1 MAARR
6 RTAPAARALPLTARA
21 FRLPSRLFRP
31 GSVRIPAG
39 TARPSSGQRAVMAGK
54 PAARAGNTFL
64 SPRTVPFGL
73 RSYPAVSYHLSASG
87 TTTASR
93 DAARRTSRPDRKITM
108 PYASLPRALRPLSA
122 AVAVAT
128 AVLLAGCAVGPDY
141 HRPDTSIPAAY
152 KEAPAGWKVAQP
164 ADRTDRGP
172 WWTVYNDPQLDAL
185 IGKLNASNQTIAQ
198 SAAAYRQARALVTE
212 ARAAYFPT
220 VGLTASGSR
229 ARTPRTSVSSGFGS
243 GSSGSI
249 NNSYS
254 VGLDASWEP
263 DLWGKVSRTVSAQRA
278 GEAAAAADLANA
290 RLSQQALLAQTYY
303 QLRTSDALQK
313 LLDDTV
319 KSYQRSLTLTQNQYA
334 QGVAA
339 RADVIQAQTQ
349 LQSAQAAS
357 IDNGVAR
364 AQYEHAI
371 ATLIGEPASTFSLPP
386 NPLAAEPPIT
396 PVDVPSAILERR
408 PDIAAAERRAAAANE
423 QIGVAISA
431 FFPTLT
437 LSATGGFQSSV
448 WSQLFTLPARFWTV
462 GPQLAATLFDA
473 GLRAAQTD
481 AARATYD
488 QDVAAYRL
496 AVLTAFQDVEDN
508 LASQRILA
516 QEIDVQRQAVDS
528 AEHALAIVTNQ
539 YKAGTVAYLNV
550 LTAQTTAFTAQQ
562 KLATIAGQRMVSSV
576 GLVKALGGGW
586 DVSEMARENGDMAAP
601 APVPASGA
609 AAPAAT
615 APLAQK

>member
-1 MAARR
+1 
-6 RTAPAARALPLTARA
+6 
-21 FRLPSRLFRP
+21 
-31 GSVRIPAG
+31 
-39 TARPSSGQRAVMAGK
+39 
-54 PAARAGNTFL
+54 
-64 SPRTVPFGL
+64 
-73 RSYPAVSYHLSASG
+73 
-87 TTTASR
+87 
-93 DAARRTSRPDRKITM
+93 M
-108 PYASLPRALRPLSA
+108 PYAPLPRALRPLSA

-141 HRPDTSIPAAY
+141 HRPDTSIPAAF

-164 ADRTDRGP
+164 ADRADRGP

-198 SAAAYRQARALVTE
+198 SAAAYRQARALVAE

-229 ARTPRTSVSSGFGS
+229 SRTGRTSTSSSASSFGS
-243 GSSGSI
+243 SSSI
-249 NNSYS
+249 GNSYS

-263 DLWGKVSRTVSAQRA
+263 DLWGKVSRSVSAQRA

-290 RLSQQALLAQTYY
+290 RLSQQALLAQTYF

-319 KSYQRSLTLTQNQYA
+319 KSYGESLRLTQNQYA

-396 PVDVPSAILERR
+396 PVDVPSALLERR

-423 QIGVAISA
+423 QIGVAIAA

-437 LSATGGFQSSV
+437 LSASGGFQSSV

-496 AVLTAFQDVEDN
+496 AVLNAFQDVEDN

-516 QEIDVQRQAVDS
+516 QEVDVQRQAVDS

-550 LTAQTTAFTAQQ
+550 LTAQTTAFTARQ

-586 DVSEMARENGDMAAP
+586 DASDMARETGDVAAP
-601 APVPASGA
+601 APASGA

-615 APLAQK
+615 APSAAAPLAQK

>member
-1 MAARR
+1 M
-6 RTAPAARALPLTARA
+6 
-21 FRLPSRLFRP
+21 PSVP
-31 GSVRIPAG
+31 
-39 TARPSSGQRAVMAGK
+39 
-54 PAARAGNTFL
+54 
-64 SPRTVPFGL
+64 SPR
-73 RSYPAVSYHLSASG
+73 
-87 TTTASR
+87 
-93 DAARRTSRPDRKITM
+93 DR
-108 PYASLPRALRPLSA
+108 RPLAA
-122 AVAVAT
+122 AVAFAT

-141 HRPDTSIPAAY
+141 HRPDTPMPAAF

-164 ADRTDRGP
+164 ADGADRGA
-172 WWTVYNDPQLDAL
+172 WWRVYGDPQLDAL
-185 IGKLNASNQTIAQ
+185 IDKLNASNQTIAQ
-198 SAAAYRQARALVTE
+198 SAAAYRQARALVAE

-229 ARTPRTSVSSGFGS
+229 SRTPRASLSSGSSSSFGG

-249 NNSYS
+249 GNSYS

-263 DLWGKVSRTVSAQRA
+263 DLWGKVSRTVGAQRA

-290 RLSQQALLAQTYY
+290 RLSQQATLAQTYF
-303 QLRTSDALQK
+303 QLRTADTLQM

-319 KSYQRSLTLTQNQYA
+319 ASYARSLQLTQNRYA

-349 LQSAQAAS
+349 LQSAQAAA

-386 NPLAAEPPIT
+386 LPLAAEPPVT
-396 PVDVPSAILERR
+396 PVGVPSALLERR

-437 LSATGGFQSSV
+437 LSAQGGVQSSV
-448 WSQLFTLPARFWTV
+448 WSNLFTLPARFWTV

-473 GLRAAQTD
+473 GLRAAQTE

-496 AVLTAFQDVEDN
+496 SVLTAFQDVEDN

-516 QEIDVQRQAVDS
+516 REIDVQRQAVDS

-539 YKAGTVAYLNV
+539 YKAGTVDYLNV
-550 LTAQTTAFTAQQ
+550 LTAQTTAFSAHQ

-586 DVSEMARENGDMAAP
+586 DVSQIARETGGVAAP
-601 APVPASGA
+601 APASGA
-609 AAPAAT
+609 AAVPV
-615 APLAQK
+615 AQK

>member
-1 MAARR
+1 
-6 RTAPAARALPLTARA
+6 
-21 FRLPSRLFRP
+21 
-31 GSVRIPAG
+31 
-39 TARPSSGQRAVMAGK
+39 
-54 PAARAGNTFL
+54 
-64 SPRTVPFGL
+64 
-73 RSYPAVSYHLSASG
+73 
-87 TTTASR
+87 
-93 DAARRTSRPDRKITM
+93 
-108 PYASLPRALRPLSA
+108 
-122 AVAVAT
+122 
-128 AVLLAGCAVGPDY
+128 
-141 HRPDTSIPAAY
+141 
-152 KEAPAGWKVAQP
+152 
-164 ADRTDRGP
+164 
-172 WWTVYNDPQLDAL
+172 
-185 IGKLNASNQTIAQ
+185 
-198 SAAAYRQARALVTE
+198 E

-229 ARTPRTSVSSGFGS
+229 SRSPRASLSSGSSSSFGG

-249 NNSYS
+249 GNSYS

-263 DLWGKVSRTVSAQRA
+263 DLWGKVSRTVGAQRA

-290 RLSQQALLAQTYY
+290 RLSQQATLAQTYF
-303 QLRTSDALQK
+303 QLRTADTLQM

-319 KSYQRSLTLTQNQYA
+319 ASYARSLQLTQNRYA

-349 LQSAQAAS
+349 LQSAQAAA

-386 NPLAAEPPIT
+386 LPLTAEPPVT
-396 PVDVPSAILERR
+396 PVGVPSALLERR

-437 LSATGGFQSSV
+437 LSAQGGVQSSV
-448 WSQLFTLPARFWTV
+448 WSNLFTLPARFWTV

-473 GLRAAQTD
+473 GLRAAQTE

-496 AVLTAFQDVEDN
+496 SVLTAFQDVEDN

-516 QEIDVQRQAVDS
+516 REIDVQRQAVDS

-539 YKAGTVAYLNV
+539 YKAGTVDYLNV
-550 LTAQTTAFTAQQ
+550 LTAQTTAFSAHQ

-586 DVSEMARENGDMAAP
+586 DVSQIARETGGVAAP
-601 APVPASGA
+601 APASGA
-609 AAPAAT
+609 AAVPV
-615 APLAQK
+615 AQK

>member
-1 MAARR
+1 
-6 RTAPAARALPLTARA
+6 
-21 FRLPSRLFRP
+21 
-31 GSVRIPAG
+31 
-39 TARPSSGQRAVMAGK
+39 
-54 PAARAGNTFL
+54 
-64 SPRTVPFGL
+64 
-73 RSYPAVSYHLSASG
+73 
-87 TTTASR
+87 
-93 DAARRTSRPDRKITM
+93 M
-108 PYASLPRALRPLSA
+108 PYAPLPRAFRPLSA

-141 HRPDTSIPAAY
+141 HRPDTSIPAAF

-164 ADRTDRGP
+164 ADRADRGP
-172 WWTVYNDPQLDAL
+172 WWSVYNDPQLDAL

-198 SAAAYRQARALVTE
+198 SAAAYRQARALVAE

-229 ARTPRTSVSSGFGS
+229 SRSGRTSTSSSAAGFGS
-243 GSSGSI
+243 SSSI
-249 NNSYS
+249 SNSYS

-263 DLWGKVSRTVSAQRA
+263 DLWGKVSRSVSAQRA

-290 RLSQQALLAQTYY
+290 RLSQQALLAQTYF

-319 KSYQRSLTLTQNQYA
+319 KSYGDSLRLTQNQYA

-349 LQSAQAAS
+349 LQSAQAAA

-386 NPLAAEPPIT
+386 NPLTAQPPIP
-396 PVDVPSAILERR
+396 PVDVPSALLERR
-408 PDIAAAERRAAAANE
+408 PDIAAAERRAASANE
-423 QIGVAISA
+423 QIGVAIAA

-516 QEIDVQRQAVDS
+516 QEVDVQRQAVDS

-550 LTAQTTAFTAQQ
+550 LSAQTTAFTAQQ

-576 GLVKALGGGW
+576 ALVKALGGGW
-586 DVSEMARENGDMAAP
+586 DASDMARETGDVV

-609 AAPAAT
+609 TAPSAA

>member
-1 MAARR
+1 M
-6 RTAPAARALPLTARA
+6 PYVP
-21 FRLPSRLFRP
+21 
-31 GSVRIPAG
+31 
-39 TARPSSGQRAVMAGK
+39 
-54 PAARAGNTFL
+54 
-64 SPRTVPFGL
+64 SPR
-73 RSYPAVSYHLSASG
+73 
-87 TTTASR
+87 
-93 DAARRTSRPDRKITM
+93 DR
-108 PYASLPRALRPLSA
+108 RPLAA
-122 AVAVAT
+122 AVAFAT

-141 HRPDTSIPAAY
+141 HRPDTPMPAAF

-164 ADRTDRGP
+164 ADGADRGA
-172 WWTVYNDPQLDAL
+172 WWRVYGDPQLDAL

-198 SAAAYRQARALVTE
+198 SAAAYRQARALVAE

-229 ARTPRTSVSSGFGS
+229 SRTPRASLSSGSSSSFGG

-249 NNSYS
+249 GNSYS

-263 DLWGKVSRTVSAQRA
+263 DLWGKVSRTVGAQRA

-290 RLSQQALLAQTYY
+290 RLSQQATLAQTYF
-303 QLRTSDALQK
+303 QLRTADTLQM

-319 KSYQRSLTLTQNQYA
+319 ASYARSLQLTQNRYA

-349 LQSAQAAS
+349 LQSAQAAA

-386 NPLAAEPPIT
+386 LPLAAEPPVT
-396 PVDVPSAILERR
+396 PVGVPSALLERR

-437 LSATGGFQSSV
+437 LSAQGGVQSSV
-448 WSQLFTLPARFWTV
+448 WSNLFTLPARFWTV

-473 GLRAAQTD
+473 GLRAAQTE

-496 AVLTAFQDVEDN
+496 SVLTAFQDVEDN

-539 YKAGTVAYLNV
+539 YKAGTVDYLNV
-550 LTAQTTAFTAQQ
+550 LTAQTTAFSAHQ

-586 DVSEMARENGDMAAP
+586 DVSQIARETG
-601 APVPASGA
+601 GA
-609 AAPAAT
+609 AAVPV
-615 APLAQK
+615 AQK

>member
-1 MAARR
+1 
-6 RTAPAARALPLTARA
+6 
-21 FRLPSRLFRP
+21 
-31 GSVRIPAG
+31 
-39 TARPSSGQRAVMAGK
+39 
-54 PAARAGNTFL
+54 
-64 SPRTVPFGL
+64 
-73 RSYPAVSYHLSASG
+73 
-87 TTTASR
+87 
-93 DAARRTSRPDRKITM
+93 M
-108 PYASLPRALRPLSA
+108 PYAPLPRAFRPLSA

-141 HRPDTSIPAAY
+141 HRPDTSIPAAF

-164 ADRTDRGP
+164 ADRADRGP
-172 WWTVYNDPQLDAL
+172 WWTVYDDPQLDAL

-198 SAAAYRQARALVTE
+198 SAAAYRQARALVAE

-229 ARTPRTSVSSGFGS
+229 ARSGRTSTSSSASGFGS
-243 GSSGSI
+243 NSSIS
-249 NNSYS
+249 NSYS

-263 DLWGKVSRTVSAQRA
+263 DLWGKVSRSVSAQRA

-290 RLSQQALLAQTYY
+290 RLSQQALLAQTYF
-303 QLRTSDALQK
+303 QLRTSDALQR

-319 KSYQRSLTLTQNQYA
+319 KSYGDSLKLTQNQYA

-349 LQSAQAAS
+349 LQSAQAAA

-386 NPLAAEPPIT
+386 NPLTAQPPIT
-396 PVDVPSAILERR
+396 PVDVPSALLERR
-408 PDIAAAERRAAAANE
+408 PYIAAAERRAASANE
-423 QIGVAISA
+423 QIGVAIAA

-516 QEIDVQRQAVDS
+516 QEVDVQRQAVDS

-550 LTAQTTAFTAQQ
+550 LSAQTTAFTAQQ

-586 DVSEMARENGDMAAP
+586 DASDMARETGDTA
-601 APVPASGA
+601 APVPASS
-609 AAPAAT
+609 AAT
-615 APLAQK
+615 TPVALK

>member
-1 MAARR
+1 M
-6 RTAPAARALPLTARA
+6 PYVP
-21 FRLPSRLFRP
+21 
-31 GSVRIPAG
+31 
-39 TARPSSGQRAVMAGK
+39 
-54 PAARAGNTFL
+54 
-64 SPRTVPFGL
+64 SPR
-73 RSYPAVSYHLSASG
+73 
-87 TTTASR
+87 
-93 DAARRTSRPDRKITM
+93 DR
-108 PYASLPRALRPLSA
+108 RPLAA
-122 AVAVAT
+122 AVAFAT

-141 HRPDTSIPAAY
+141 HRPDTPMPAAF

-164 ADRTDRGP
+164 ADGADRGA
-172 WWTVYNDPQLDAL
+172 WWRVYGDPQLDAL
-185 IGKLNASNQTIAQ
+185 IDKLNASNQTIAQ
-198 SAAAYRQARALVTE
+198 SAAAYRQARALVAE

-229 ARTPRTSVSSGFGS
+229 SRSPRASLSSGSSSSFGG

-249 NNSYS
+249 GNSYS

-263 DLWGKVSRTVSAQRA
+263 DLWGKVSRTVGAQRA
-278 GEAAAAADLANA
+278 GEAAAAADLANT
-290 RLSQQALLAQTYY
+290 RLSQQATLAQTYF
-303 QLRTSDALQK
+303 QLRTADTLQM

-319 KSYQRSLTLTQNQYA
+319 ASYARSLQLTQNRYA

-349 LQSAQAAS
+349 LQSAQAAA

-386 NPLAAEPPIT
+386 LPLAAEPPVT
-396 PVDVPSAILERR
+396 PVGVPSALLERR

-437 LSATGGFQSSV
+437 LSAQGGVQSSV
-448 WSQLFTLPARFWTV
+448 WSNLFTLPARFWTV

-473 GLRAAQTD
+473 GLRAAQTE

-496 AVLTAFQDVEDN
+496 SVLTAFQDVEDN

-516 QEIDVQRQAVDS
+516 REIDVQRQAVDS

-539 YKAGTVAYLNV
+539 YKAGTVDYLNV
-550 LTAQTTAFTAQQ
+550 LTAQTTAFSAHQ

-586 DVSEMARENGDMAAP
+586 DVSQIARETGGVAAP
-601 APVPASGA
+601 APASGA
-609 AAPAAT
+609 AAVPV
-615 APLAQK
+615 AQK

>member
-1 MAARR
+1 MPYVPSPRARR
-6 RTAPAARALPLTARA
+6 PLA
-21 FRLPSRLFRP
+21 
-31 GSVRIPAG
+31 
-39 TARPSSGQRAVMAGK
+39 
-54 PAARAGNTFL
+54 
-64 SPRTVPFGL
+64 
-73 RSYPAVSYHLSASG
+73 
-87 TTTASR
+87 
-93 DAARRTSRPDRKITM
+93 
-108 PYASLPRALRPLSA
+108 A
-122 AVAVAT
+122 AVAFAT

-141 HRPDTSIPAAY
+141 HRPDTPMPAAF

-164 ADRTDRGP
+164 ADGADRGA
-172 WWTVYNDPQLDAL
+172 WWRVYGDPQLDTL
-185 IGKLNASNQTIAQ
+185 IDKLNASNQTIAQ
-198 SAAAYRQARALVTE
+198 SAAAYRQARALVAE

-229 ARTPRTSVSSGFGS
+229 SRTPRASLSSGSSSSFGG

-249 NNSYS
+249 GNSYS

-263 DLWGKVSRTVSAQRA
+263 DLWGKVSRTVGAQRA

-290 RLSQQALLAQTYY
+290 RLSQQATLAQAYF
-303 QLRTSDALQK
+303 QLRTADALQK

-319 KSYQRSLTLTQNQYA
+319 ASYARSLQLTQNRYA

-349 LQSAQAAS
+349 LQSAQAAA

-386 NPLAAEPPIT
+386 LPLAAEPPVT
-396 PVDVPSAILERR
+396 PVGVPSALLERR

-437 LSATGGFQSSV
+437 LSAQGGVQSSV
-448 WSQLFTLPARFWTV
+448 WSNLFTLPARFWTV

-473 GLRAAQTD
+473 GLRAAQTE

-496 AVLTAFQDVEDN
+496 SVLTAFQDVEDN

-539 YKAGTVAYLNV
+539 YKAGTVDYLNV
-550 LTAQTTAFTAQQ
+550 LTAQATAFSAHQ
-562 KLATIAGQRMVSSV
+562 KLATITGQRMVSSV

-586 DVSEMARENGDMAAP
+586 DVSQIARETGGVAAP
-601 APVPASGA
+601 APASGA
-609 AAPAAT
+609 AAVPV
-615 APLAQK
+615 AQK

>member
-1 MAARR
+1 
-6 RTAPAARALPLTARA
+6 
-21 FRLPSRLFRP
+21 
-31 GSVRIPAG
+31 
-39 TARPSSGQRAVMAGK
+39 
-54 PAARAGNTFL
+54 
-64 SPRTVPFGL
+64 
-73 RSYPAVSYHLSASG
+73 
-87 TTTASR
+87 
-93 DAARRTSRPDRKITM
+93 M
-108 PYASLPRALRPLSA
+108 PYAPLPRAFRPLSA

-141 HRPDTSIPAAY
+141 HRPDTSIPAAF

-164 ADRTDRGP
+164 ADRADRGP
-172 WWTVYNDPQLDAL
+172 WWSVYDDPQLDAL

-198 SAAAYRQARALVTE
+198 SAAAYRQARALVAE

-229 ARTPRTSVSSGFGS
+229 ARSGRTSTSSSASGFGS
-243 GSSGSI
+243 SSSI
-249 NNSYS
+249 SNSYS

-263 DLWGKVSRTVSAQRA
+263 DLWGKVSRSVSAQRA

-290 RLSQQALLAQTYY
+290 RLSQQALLAQTYF

-319 KSYQRSLTLTQNQYA
+319 KSYGDSLRLTQNQYA

-349 LQSAQAAS
+349 LQSAQAAA

-386 NPLAAEPPIT
+386 NPLTAQPPIT
-396 PVDVPSAILERR
+396 PVDVPSALLERR
-408 PDIAAAERRAAAANE
+408 PDIAAAERRAASANE
-423 QIGVAISA
+423 QIGVAIAA

-516 QEIDVQRQAVDS
+516 QEVDVQRQAVDS
-528 AEHALAIVTNQ
+528 AEQALAIVTNQ

-550 LTAQTTAFTAQQ
+550 LSAQTTAFTAQQ

-586 DVSEMARENGDMAAP
+586 DASDMARETGDVAAP

-609 AAPAAT
+609 AASVATAPSAA

>member
-1 MAARR
+1 MPYVPSPRARR
-6 RTAPAARALPLTARA
+6 PLA
-21 FRLPSRLFRP
+21 
-31 GSVRIPAG
+31 
-39 TARPSSGQRAVMAGK
+39 
-54 PAARAGNTFL
+54 
-64 SPRTVPFGL
+64 
-73 RSYPAVSYHLSASG
+73 
-87 TTTASR
+87 
-93 DAARRTSRPDRKITM
+93 
-108 PYASLPRALRPLSA
+108 A
-122 AVAVAT
+122 AVAFAT

-141 HRPDTSIPAAY
+141 HRPDTPMPAAF

-164 ADRTDRGP
+164 ADGADRGA
-172 WWTVYNDPQLDAL
+172 WWRVYGDPQLDAL
-185 IGKLNASNQTIAQ
+185 IDKLNASNQTIAQ
-198 SAAAYRQARALVTE
+198 SAAAYRQARALVAE

-229 ARTPRTSVSSGFGS
+229 SRTPRASLSSGSSSSFGG

-249 NNSYS
+249 GNSYS

-263 DLWGKVSRTVSAQRA
+263 DLWGKVSRTVGAQRA

-290 RLSQQALLAQTYY
+290 RLSQQATLAQTYF
-303 QLRTSDALQK
+303 QLRTADALQK

-319 KSYQRSLTLTQNQYA
+319 ASYARSLQLTQNRYA

-349 LQSAQAAS
+349 LQSAQAAA

-386 NPLAAEPPIT
+386 LPLAAEPPVT
-396 PVDVPSAILERR
+396 PVGVPSALLERR

-437 LSATGGFQSSV
+437 LSAQGGVQSSV
-448 WSQLFTLPARFWTV
+448 WSNLFTLPARFWTV

-473 GLRAAQTD
+473 GLRAAQTE

-496 AVLTAFQDVEDN
+496 SVLTAFQDVEDN

-539 YKAGTVAYLNV
+539 YKAGTVDYLNV
-550 LTAQTTAFTAQQ
+550 LTAQATAFSAHQ
-562 KLATIAGQRMVSSV
+562 KLATITGQRMVSSV

-586 DVSEMARENGDMAAP
+586 DVSQIARETGGVAAP
-601 APVPASGA
+601 APASGA
-609 AAPAAT
+609 AAVPV
-615 APLAQK
+615 AQK

>member
-1 MAARR
+1 
-6 RTAPAARALPLTARA
+6 
-21 FRLPSRLFRP
+21 
-31 GSVRIPAG
+31 
-39 TARPSSGQRAVMAGK
+39 
-54 PAARAGNTFL
+54 
-64 SPRTVPFGL
+64 
-73 RSYPAVSYHLSASG
+73 
-87 TTTASR
+87 
-93 DAARRTSRPDRKITM
+93 M
-108 PYASLPRALRPLSA
+108 PYAPLPRAFRPLSA

-141 HRPDTSIPAAY
+141 HRPDTSIPAAF

-164 ADRTDRGP
+164 ADRADRGP
-172 WWTVYNDPQLDAL
+172 WWTVYDDPQLDAL

-198 SAAAYRQARALVTE
+198 SAAAYRQARALVAE

-229 ARTPRTSVSSGFGS
+229 ARSGRTSTSSSASGFGS
-243 GSSGSI
+243 SSSI
-249 NNSYS
+249 SNSYS

-263 DLWGKVSRTVSAQRA
+263 DLWGKVSRSVSAQRA

-290 RLSQQALLAQTYY
+290 RLSQQALLAQTYF
-303 QLRTSDALQK
+303 QLRTSDALQR

-319 KSYQRSLTLTQNQYA
+319 KSYGDSLKLTQNQYA

-349 LQSAQAAS
+349 LQSAQAAA

-386 NPLAAEPPIT
+386 NPLTAQPPIT
-396 PVDVPSAILERR
+396 PVDVPSALLERR
-408 PDIAAAERRAAAANE
+408 PDIAAAERRAASANE
-423 QIGVAISA
+423 QIGVAIAA

-516 QEIDVQRQAVDS
+516 QEVDVQRQAVDS

-550 LTAQTTAFTAQQ
+550 LSAQTTAFTAQQ

-586 DVSEMARENGDMAAP
+586 DASDMARETGDTA
-601 APVPASGA
+601 APVPASS
-609 AAPAAT
+609 AAT
-615 APLAQK
+615 TPVALK

>member
-1 MAARR
+1 
-6 RTAPAARALPLTARA
+6 
-21 FRLPSRLFRP
+21 
-31 GSVRIPAG
+31 
-39 TARPSSGQRAVMAGK
+39 
-54 PAARAGNTFL
+54 
-64 SPRTVPFGL
+64 
-73 RSYPAVSYHLSASG
+73 
-87 TTTASR
+87 
-93 DAARRTSRPDRKITM
+93 M
-108 PYASLPRALRPLSA
+108 PYAPLPRAFRPLSA

-141 HRPDTSIPAAY
+141 HRPDTSIPAAF

-164 ADRTDRGP
+164 ADRADRGP
-172 WWTVYNDPQLDAL
+172 WWAVYNDPQLDAL

-198 SAAAYRQARALVTE
+198 SAAAYRQARALVAE

-229 ARTPRTSVSSGFGS
+229 ARSGRTSTSSSASGFGS
-243 GSSGSI
+243 SSSI
-249 NNSYS
+249 SNSYS

-263 DLWGKVSRTVSAQRA
+263 DLWGKVSRSVSAQRA

-290 RLSQQALLAQTYY
+290 RLSQQALLAQTYF

-319 KSYQRSLTLTQNQYA
+319 KSYGDSLRLTQNQYA

-386 NPLAAEPPIT
+386 NPLTAQPPIT
-396 PVDVPSAILERR
+396 PVDVPSALLERR
-408 PDIAAAERRAAAANE
+408 PDIAAAERRAASANE
-423 QIGVAISA
+423 QIGVAIAA

-516 QEIDVQRQAVDS
+516 QEVDVQRQAVDS

-550 LTAQTTAFTAQQ
+550 LSAQTTAFTAQQ

-586 DVSEMARENGDMAAP
+586 DASDMARETGDMAAP

-609 AAPAAT
+609 AAPTATAPSAA

>member
-1 MAARR
+1 M
-6 RTAPAARALPLTARA
+6 
-21 FRLPSRLFRP
+21 PSVP
-31 GSVRIPAG
+31 
-39 TARPSSGQRAVMAGK
+39 
-54 PAARAGNTFL
+54 
-64 SPRTVPFGL
+64 SPR
-73 RSYPAVSYHLSASG
+73 
-87 TTTASR
+87 
-93 DAARRTSRPDRKITM
+93 DR
-108 PYASLPRALRPLSA
+108 RPLAA
-122 AVAVAT
+122 AVAFAT

-141 HRPDTSIPAAY
+141 HRPDTPMPAAF

-164 ADRTDRGP
+164 ADGADRGA
-172 WWTVYNDPQLDAL
+172 WWRVYGDPQLDAL
-185 IGKLNASNQTIAQ
+185 IDKLNASNQTIAQ
-198 SAAAYRQARALVTE
+198 SAAAYRQARALVAE

-220 VGLTASGSR
+220 VGLTASASR
-229 ARTPRTSVSSGFGS
+229 SRSPRASLSSGSSSSFGG

-249 NNSYS
+249 GNSYS

-263 DLWGKVSRTVSAQRA
+263 DLWGKVSRTVGAQRA

-290 RLSQQALLAQTYY
+290 RLSQQATLAQTYF
-303 QLRTSDALQK
+303 QLRTADTLQM

-319 KSYQRSLTLTQNQYA
+319 ASYARSLQLTQNRYA

-349 LQSAQAAS
+349 LQSAQAAA

-386 NPLAAEPPIT
+386 LPLAAEPPVT
-396 PVDVPSAILERR
+396 PVGVPSALLERR

-437 LSATGGFQSSV
+437 LSAQGGVQSSV
-448 WSQLFTLPARFWTV
+448 WSNLFTLPARFWTV

-473 GLRAAQTD
+473 GLRAAQTE

-496 AVLTAFQDVEDN
+496 SVLTAFQDVEDN

-516 QEIDVQRQAVDS
+516 REIDVQRQAVDS

-539 YKAGTVAYLNV
+539 YKAGTVDYLNV
-550 LTAQTTAFTAQQ
+550 LTAQTTAFSAHQ

-586 DVSEMARENGDMAAP
+586 DVSQIARETGGVAAP
-601 APVPASGA
+601 APASGA
-609 AAPAAT
+609 AAVPV
-615 APLAQK
+615 AQK

>member
-1 MAARR
+1 M
-6 RTAPAARALPLTARA
+6 PYVP
-21 FRLPSRLFRP
+21 
-31 GSVRIPAG
+31 
-39 TARPSSGQRAVMAGK
+39 
-54 PAARAGNTFL
+54 
-64 SPRTVPFGL
+64 SPR
-73 RSYPAVSYHLSASG
+73 
-87 TTTASR
+87 
-93 DAARRTSRPDRKITM
+93 DR
-108 PYASLPRALRPLSA
+108 RPLAA
-122 AVAVAT
+122 AVAFAT

-141 HRPDTSIPAAY
+141 HRPDTPMPAAF

-164 ADRTDRGP
+164 ADGADRGA
-172 WWTVYNDPQLDAL
+172 WWRVYGDPQLDAL

-198 SAAAYRQARALVTE
+198 SAAAYRQARALVAE

-229 ARTPRTSVSSGFGS
+229 SRTPRASLSSGSSSSFGG

-249 NNSYS
+249 GNSYS

-263 DLWGKVSRTVSAQRA
+263 DLWGKVSRTVGAQRA

-290 RLSQQALLAQTYY
+290 RLSQQATLAQTYF
-303 QLRTSDALQK
+303 QLRTADTLQK

-319 KSYQRSLTLTQNQYA
+319 ASYARSLQLTQNRYA

-349 LQSAQAAS
+349 LQSAQAAA

-386 NPLAAEPPIT
+386 LPLAAEPPVT
-396 PVDVPSAILERR
+396 PVGVPSALLERR

-423 QIGVAISA
+423 RIGVAISA

-437 LSATGGFQSSV
+437 LSAQGGVQSSV
-448 WSQLFTLPARFWTV
+448 WSNLFTLPARFWTV

-473 GLRAAQTD
+473 GLRAAQTE

-496 AVLTAFQDVEDN
+496 SVLTAFQDVEDN

-539 YKAGTVAYLNV
+539 YKAGTVDYLNV
-550 LTAQTTAFTAQQ
+550 LTAQTTAFSAHQ

-586 DVSEMARENGDMAAP
+586 DVSQIARETGGVAAP
-601 APVPASGA
+601 AAASGA
-609 AAPAAT
+609 AAVPV
-615 APLAQK
+615 AQK

>member
-1 MAARR
+1 
-6 RTAPAARALPLTARA
+6 
-21 FRLPSRLFRP
+21 
-31 GSVRIPAG
+31 
-39 TARPSSGQRAVMAGK
+39 
-54 PAARAGNTFL
+54 
-64 SPRTVPFGL
+64 
-73 RSYPAVSYHLSASG
+73 
-87 TTTASR
+87 
-93 DAARRTSRPDRKITM
+93 M
-108 PYASLPRALRPLSA
+108 PYAPLPRAFRPLSA

-141 HRPDTSIPAAY
+141 HRPDTSIPAAF

-164 ADRTDRGP
+164 ADRADRGP
-172 WWTVYNDPQLDAL
+172 WWTVYDDPQLDAL

-198 SAAAYRQARALVTE
+198 SAAAYRQARALVAE

-229 ARTPRTSVSSGFGS
+229 ARSGRTSTSSSASGFGS
-243 GSSGSI
+243 SSSI
-249 NNSYS
+249 SNSYS

-263 DLWGKVSRTVSAQRA
+263 DLWGKVSRSVSAQRA

-290 RLSQQALLAQTYY
+290 RLSQQALLAQTYF

-313 LLDDTV
+313 LLGDTV
-319 KSYQRSLTLTQNQYA
+319 KSYGDSLKLTQNQYA

-386 NPLAAEPPIT
+386 NPLTAQPPIT
-396 PVDVPSAILERR
+396 PVDVPSALLERR
-408 PDIAAAERRAAAANE
+408 PDIAAAERRAASANE
-423 QIGVAISA
+423 QIGVAIAA

-516 QEIDVQRQAVDS
+516 QEVDVQRQAVDS

-550 LTAQTTAFTAQQ
+550 LSAQTTAFTAQQ

-586 DVSEMARENGDMAAP
+586 DASDMARETGDMAAP
-601 APVPASGA
+601 VPVPASGA
-609 AAPAAT
+609 AASAATAPAAA

>member
-1 MAARR
+1 MPYVPSPRARR
-6 RTAPAARALPLTARA
+6 PLA
-21 FRLPSRLFRP
+21 
-31 GSVRIPAG
+31 
-39 TARPSSGQRAVMAGK
+39 
-54 PAARAGNTFL
+54 
-64 SPRTVPFGL
+64 
-73 RSYPAVSYHLSASG
+73 
-87 TTTASR
+87 
-93 DAARRTSRPDRKITM
+93 
-108 PYASLPRALRPLSA
+108 A
-122 AVAVAT
+122 AVAFAT

-141 HRPDTSIPAAY
+141 HRPDTPMPAAF

-164 ADRTDRGP
+164 ADGADRGA
-172 WWTVYNDPQLDAL
+172 WWRVYGDPQLDAL

-198 SAAAYRQARALVTE
+198 SAAAYRQARALVAE

-229 ARTPRTSVSSGFGS
+229 SRSPRASLSSGSSSFGG

-249 NNSYS
+249 GNSYS

-263 DLWGKVSRTVSAQRA
+263 DLWGKVSRTVGAQRA

-290 RLSQQALLAQTYY
+290 RLSQQATLAQTYF
-303 QLRTSDALQK
+303 QLRTADTLQM

-319 KSYQRSLTLTQNQYA
+319 ASYARSLQLTQNRYA

-349 LQSAQAAS
+349 LQSAQAAA

-386 NPLAAEPPIT
+386 LPLAAEPPVT
-396 PVDVPSAILERR
+396 PVGVPSALLERR

-437 LSATGGFQSSV
+437 LSAQGGVQSSV
-448 WSQLFTLPARFWTV
+448 WSNLFTLPARFWTV

-473 GLRAAQTD
+473 GLRAAQTE

-496 AVLTAFQDVEDN
+496 SVLTAFQDVEDN

-539 YKAGTVAYLNV
+539 YKAGTVDYLNV
-550 LTAQTTAFTAQQ
+550 LTAQTTAFSAHQ

-586 DVSEMARENGDMAAP
+586 DVSQIARETGGVAAP
-601 APVPASGA
+601 APVPV
-609 AAPAAT
+609 
-615 APLAQK
+615 AQK

>member
-1 MAARR
+1 
-6 RTAPAARALPLTARA
+6 
-21 FRLPSRLFRP
+21 
-31 GSVRIPAG
+31 
-39 TARPSSGQRAVMAGK
+39 
-54 PAARAGNTFL
+54 
-64 SPRTVPFGL
+64 
-73 RSYPAVSYHLSASG
+73 
-87 TTTASR
+87 
-93 DAARRTSRPDRKITM
+93 M
-108 PYASLPRALRPLSA
+108 PYAPLPRAFRPLSA

-141 HRPDTSIPAAY
+141 HRPDTSIPAAF

-164 ADRTDRGP
+164 ADRADRGP

-229 ARTPRTSVSSGFGS
+229 ARSGRTSTSSSSSSFGS
-243 GSSGSI
+243 SSSI
-249 NNSYS
+249 SNSYS

-263 DLWGKVSRTVSAQRA
+263 DLWGKVSRSVSAQRA

-290 RLSQQALLAQTYY
+290 RLSQQALLAQTYF

-319 KSYQRSLTLTQNQYA
+319 KSYGESLKLTQNQYA

-386 NPLAAEPPIT
+386 NPLTAQPPIT
-396 PVDVPSAILERR
+396 PIDVPSALLERR
-408 PDIAAAERRAAAANE
+408 PDIAAAERRAASANE
-423 QIGVAISA
+423 QIGVAIAA

-516 QEIDVQRQAVDS
+516 QEVDVQRQAVDS
-528 AEHALAIVTNQ
+528 AEQALAIVTNQ

-550 LTAQTTAFTAQQ
+550 LSAQTTAFTAQQ
-562 KLATIAGQRMVSSV
+562 KLATISGQRMVSSV

-586 DVSEMARENGDMAAP
+586 DASDMARETGEMAAP

-615 APLAQK
+615 APSAAAPLAQK

>member
-1 MAARR
+1 
-6 RTAPAARALPLTARA
+6 
-21 FRLPSRLFRP
+21 
-31 GSVRIPAG
+31 
-39 TARPSSGQRAVMAGK
+39 
-54 PAARAGNTFL
+54 
-64 SPRTVPFGL
+64 
-73 RSYPAVSYHLSASG
+73 
-87 TTTASR
+87 
-93 DAARRTSRPDRKITM
+93 M
-108 PYASLPRALRPLSA
+108 PYAPLPRAFRPLSA

-141 HRPDTSIPAAY
+141 HRPDTSIPAAF

-164 ADRTDRGP
+164 ADRADRGP
-172 WWTVYNDPQLDAL
+172 WWSVYDDPQLDAL

-198 SAAAYRQARALVTE
+198 SAAAYRQARALVAE

-229 ARTPRTSVSSGFGS
+229 ARSGRTSTSSSASGFGS
-243 GSSGSI
+243 SSSI
-249 NNSYS
+249 SNSYS

-263 DLWGKVSRTVSAQRA
+263 DLWGKVSRSVSAQRA

-290 RLSQQALLAQTYY
+290 RLSQQALLAQTYF

-319 KSYQRSLTLTQNQYA
+319 KSYGDSLRLTQNQYA

-349 LQSAQAAS
+349 LQSAQAAA

-386 NPLAAEPPIT
+386 NPLTAQPPIT
-396 PVDVPSAILERR
+396 PVDVPSALLERR
-408 PDIAAAERRAAAANE
+408 PDIAAAERRAASANE
-423 QIGVAISA
+423 QIGVAIAA

-516 QEIDVQRQAVDS
+516 QEVDVQRQAVDS
-528 AEHALAIVTNQ
+528 AEQALAIVTNQ

-550 LTAQTTAFTAQQ
+550 LSAQTTAFTAQQ

-586 DVSEMARENGDMAAP
+586 DASDMARETGDVAAP
-601 APVPASGA
+601 VPVPVPASGA
-609 AAPAAT
+609 QAPAAT
-615 APLAQK
+615 SPSAAAPLAQK

>member
-1 MAARR
+1 M
-6 RTAPAARALPLTARA
+6 PYVP
-21 FRLPSRLFRP
+21 
-31 GSVRIPAG
+31 
-39 TARPSSGQRAVMAGK
+39 
-54 PAARAGNTFL
+54 
-64 SPRTVPFGL
+64 SPR
-73 RSYPAVSYHLSASG
+73 
-87 TTTASR
+87 
-93 DAARRTSRPDRKITM
+93 DR
-108 PYASLPRALRPLSA
+108 RPLAA
-122 AVAVAT
+122 AVAFAT

-141 HRPDTSIPAAY
+141 HRPDTPMPAAF

-164 ADRTDRGP
+164 ADGADRGA
-172 WWTVYNDPQLDAL
+172 WWRVYGDPQLDAL

-198 SAAAYRQARALVTE
+198 SAAAYRQARALVAE

-229 ARTPRTSVSSGFGS
+229 SRTPRASLSSGSSSSFGG

-249 NNSYS
+249 GNSYS

-263 DLWGKVSRTVSAQRA
+263 DLWGKVSRTVGAQRA

-290 RLSQQALLAQTYY
+290 RLSQQATLAQTYF
-303 QLRTSDALQK
+303 QLRTTDTLQK

-319 KSYQRSLTLTQNQYA
+319 ASYARSLQLTQNRYA

-349 LQSAQAAS
+349 LQSAQAAA

-386 NPLAAEPPIT
+386 LPLAAEPPVT
-396 PVDVPSAILERR
+396 PVGVPSALLERR

-437 LSATGGFQSSV
+437 LSAQGGVQSSV
-448 WSQLFTLPARFWTV
+448 WSNLFTLPARFWTV

-473 GLRAAQTD
+473 GLRAAQTE

-496 AVLTAFQDVEDN
+496 SVLTAFQDVEDN

-539 YKAGTVAYLNV
+539 YKAGTVDYLNV
-550 LTAQTTAFTAQQ
+550 LTAQTTAFSAHQ

-586 DVSEMARENGDMAAP
+586 DVSQIARETGGVAAP
-601 APVPASGA
+601 APASGA
-609 AAPAAT
+609 AAMPV
-615 APLAQK
+615 AQK

>member
-1 MAARR
+1 MPYVPSPRARR
-6 RTAPAARALPLTARA
+6 
-21 FRLPSRLFRP
+21 
-31 GSVRIPAG
+31 
-39 TARPSSGQRAVMAGK
+39 
-54 PAARAGNTFL
+54 
-64 SPRTVPFGL
+64 PF
-73 RSYPAVSYHLSASG
+73 A
-87 TTTASR
+87 
-93 DAARRTSRPDRKITM
+93 
-108 PYASLPRALRPLSA
+108 A
-122 AVAVAT
+122 AVAFAT

-141 HRPDTSIPAAY
+141 HRPDTPMPAAF

-164 ADRTDRGP
+164 ADGADRGA
-172 WWTVYNDPQLDAL
+172 WWSVYGDPQLDAL
-185 IGKLNASNQTIAQ
+185 IDKLNASNQTIAQ
-198 SAAAYRQARALVTE
+198 SAAAYRQARALVAE

-229 ARTPRTSVSSGFGS
+229 SRTPRASLSSGSSSSFGG

-249 NNSYS
+249 GNSYS

-263 DLWGKVSRTVSAQRA
+263 DLWGKVSRTVGAQRA

-290 RLSQQALLAQTYY
+290 RLSQQATLAQTYF
-303 QLRTSDALQK
+303 QLRTADALQK

-319 KSYQRSLTLTQNQYA
+319 ASYARSLQLTQNRYA

-349 LQSAQAAS
+349 LQSAQAAA

-386 NPLAAEPPIT
+386 LPLAAEPPVT
-396 PVDVPSAILERR
+396 PVGVPSALLERR

-437 LSATGGFQSSV
+437 LSAQGGVQSSV
-448 WSQLFTLPARFWTV
+448 WSNLFTLPARFWTV

-473 GLRAAQTD
+473 GLRAAQTE

-496 AVLTAFQDVEDN
+496 SVLTAFQDVEDN

-539 YKAGTVAYLNV
+539 YKAGTVDYLNV
-550 LTAQTTAFTAQQ
+550 LTAQTTAFSAHQ
-562 KLATIAGQRMVSSV
+562 KLATITGQRMVSSV

-586 DVSEMARENGDMAAP
+586 DVSQIARETGGVAAP
-601 APVPASGA
+601 APASGA
-609 AAPAAT
+609 AAVPV
-615 APLAQK
+615 AQK

>member
-1 MAARR
+1 MPYVPSPRARR
-6 RTAPAARALPLTARA
+6 PLA
-21 FRLPSRLFRP
+21 
-31 GSVRIPAG
+31 
-39 TARPSSGQRAVMAGK
+39 
-54 PAARAGNTFL
+54 
-64 SPRTVPFGL
+64 
-73 RSYPAVSYHLSASG
+73 
-87 TTTASR
+87 
-93 DAARRTSRPDRKITM
+93 
-108 PYASLPRALRPLSA
+108 A
-122 AVAVAT
+122 AVAFAT

-141 HRPDTSIPAAY
+141 HRPDTPMPAAF

-164 ADRTDRGP
+164 ADGADRGA
-172 WWTVYNDPQLDAL
+172 WWRVYGDPQLDTL
-185 IGKLNASNQTIAQ
+185 IDKLNASNQTIAQ
-198 SAAAYRQARALVTE
+198 SAAAYRQARALVAE

-229 ARTPRTSVSSGFGS
+229 SRTPRASLSSGSSSSFGG

-249 NNSYS
+249 GNSYS

-263 DLWGKVSRTVSAQRA
+263 DLWGKVSRTVGAQRA

-290 RLSQQALLAQTYY
+290 RLSQQATLAQTYF
-303 QLRTSDALQK
+303 QLRTADALQK

-319 KSYQRSLTLTQNQYA
+319 ASYARSLQLTQNRYA

-349 LQSAQAAS
+349 LQSAQAAA

-386 NPLAAEPPIT
+386 LPLAAEPPVT
-396 PVDVPSAILERR
+396 PVGVPSALLERR

-437 LSATGGFQSSV
+437 LSAQGGVQSSV
-448 WSQLFTLPARFWTV
+448 WSNLFTLPARFWTV

-473 GLRAAQTD
+473 GLRAAQTE

-496 AVLTAFQDVEDN
+496 SVLTAFQDVEDN

-539 YKAGTVAYLNV
+539 YKAGTVDYLNV
-550 LTAQTTAFTAQQ
+550 LTAQATAFSAHQ
-562 KLATIAGQRMVSSV
+562 KLATIMGQRMVSSV

-586 DVSEMARENGDMAAP
+586 DVSQIARETGGVAAP
-601 APVPASGA
+601 APASGA
-609 AAPAAT
+609 AAVPV
-615 APLAQK
+615 AQK

>member
-1 MAARR
+1 M
-6 RTAPAARALPLTARA
+6 T
-21 FRLPSRLFRP
+21 
-31 GSVRIPAG
+31 
-39 TARPSSGQRAVMAGK
+39 GK
-54 PAARAGNTFL
+54 PAGRAGNTFA
-64 SPRTVPFGL
+64 SPRTVPLGL
-73 RSYPAVSYHLSASG
+73 RGFPAVSYHLSASG

-93 DAARRTSRPDRKITM
+93 DAARRPQHPDRKTTM
-108 PYASLPRALRPLSA
+108 PYAPLPRALRPLSA

-141 HRPDTSIPAAY
+141 HRPDTSIPAAF

-164 ADRTDRGP
+164 ADRADRGP
-172 WWTVYNDPQLDAL
+172 WWSVYNDPQLDAL
-185 IGKLNASNQTIAQ
+185 VGKLNASNQTIAQ
-198 SAAAYRQARALVTE
+198 SAAAYRQARALVAE

-229 ARTPRTSVSSGFGS
+229 SRTGRTSSSSSFGS
-243 GSSGSI
+243 SSSI
-249 NNSYS
+249 SNSYS

-290 RLSQQALLAQTYY
+290 RLSQQALLAQTYF

-319 KSYQRSLTLTQNQYA
+319 KSYGESLKLTQNQYA

-371 ATLIGEPASTFSLPP
+371 ATLIGEPASTFSLAP

-396 PVDVPSAILERR
+396 PVDVPSALLERR

-423 QIGVAISA
+423 QIGVAIAA

-516 QEIDVQRQAVDS
+516 QEVDVQRQAVDS
-528 AEHALAIVTNQ
+528 AQHALAIVTNQ

-586 DVSEMARENGDMAAP
+586 DASDLARETGDMAAP
-601 APVPASGA
+601 APASGA

-615 APLAQK
+615 APSAAVPLAQK

>member
-1 MAARR
+1 M
-6 RTAPAARALPLTARA
+6 PYVP
-21 FRLPSRLFRP
+21 
-31 GSVRIPAG
+31 
-39 TARPSSGQRAVMAGK
+39 
-54 PAARAGNTFL
+54 
-64 SPRTVPFGL
+64 SPR
-73 RSYPAVSYHLSASG
+73 
-87 TTTASR
+87 
-93 DAARRTSRPDRKITM
+93 DR
-108 PYASLPRALRPLSA
+108 RPLAA
-122 AVAVAT
+122 AVAFAT

-141 HRPDTSIPAAY
+141 HRPDTPMPAAF

-164 ADRTDRGP
+164 ADGADRGA
-172 WWTVYNDPQLDAL
+172 WWRVYGDPQLDAL

-198 SAAAYRQARALVTE
+198 SAAAYRQARALVAE

-229 ARTPRTSVSSGFGS
+229 SRTPRASLSSGSSSSFGG

-249 NNSYS
+249 GNSYS

-263 DLWGKVSRTVSAQRA
+263 DLWGKVSRTVGAQRA

-290 RLSQQALLAQTYY
+290 RLSQQATLAQTYF
-303 QLRTSDALQK
+303 QLRTADTLQM

-319 KSYQRSLTLTQNQYA
+319 ASYARSLQLTQNRYA

-349 LQSAQAAS
+349 LQSAQAAA

-386 NPLAAEPPIT
+386 LPLAAEPPVT
-396 PVDVPSAILERR
+396 PVGVPSALLERR

-437 LSATGGFQSSV
+437 LSAQGGVQSSV
-448 WSQLFTLPARFWTV
+448 WSNLFTLPARFWTV

-473 GLRAAQTD
+473 GLRAAQTE

-496 AVLTAFQDVEDN
+496 SVLTAFQDVEDN

-539 YKAGTVAYLNV
+539 YKAGTVDYLNV
-550 LTAQTTAFTAQQ
+550 LTAQTTAFSAHQ

-586 DVSEMARENGDMAAP
+586 DVSQIARETGGVAAP
-601 APVPASGA
+601 APASGA
-609 AAPAAT
+609 AAMPV
-615 APLAQK
+615 AQK

>member
-1 MAARR
+1 M
-6 RTAPAARALPLTARA
+6 PYVP
-21 FRLPSRLFRP
+21 
-31 GSVRIPAG
+31 
-39 TARPSSGQRAVMAGK
+39 
-54 PAARAGNTFL
+54 
-64 SPRTVPFGL
+64 SPR
-73 RSYPAVSYHLSASG
+73 
-87 TTTASR
+87 
-93 DAARRTSRPDRKITM
+93 DR
-108 PYASLPRALRPLSA
+108 RPLAA
-122 AVAVAT
+122 AVAFAT

-141 HRPDTSIPAAY
+141 HRPDTPMPAAF

-164 ADRTDRGP
+164 ADGADRGA
-172 WWTVYNDPQLDAL
+172 WWRVYGDPQLDAL

-198 SAAAYRQARALVTE
+198 SAAAYRQARALVAE

-229 ARTPRTSVSSGFGS
+229 SRTPRASLSSGSSSSFGGS
-243 GSSGSI
+243 SSGSI
-249 NNSYS
+249 GNSYS

-263 DLWGKVSRTVSAQRA
+263 DLWGKVSRTVGAQRA

-290 RLSQQALLAQTYY
+290 RLSQQATLAQTYF
-303 QLRTSDALQK
+303 QLRTADTLQM

-319 KSYQRSLTLTQNQYA
+319 ASYARSLQLTQNRYA

-349 LQSAQAAS
+349 LQSAQAAA

-386 NPLAAEPPIT
+386 LPLAAEPPVT
-396 PVDVPSAILERR
+396 PVGVPSALLERR

-437 LSATGGFQSSV
+437 LSAQGGVQSSV
-448 WSQLFTLPARFWTV
+448 WSNLFTLPARFWTV

-473 GLRAAQTD
+473 GLRAAQTE

-496 AVLTAFQDVEDN
+496 SVLTAFQDVEDN

-539 YKAGTVAYLNV
+539 YKAGTVDYLNV
-550 LTAQTTAFTAQQ
+550 LTAQTTAFSAHQ

-586 DVSEMARENGDMAAP
+586 DVSQIARETGGVAAP
-601 APVPASGA
+601 APASGA
-609 AAPAAT
+609 AAMPV
-615 APLAQK
+615 AQK